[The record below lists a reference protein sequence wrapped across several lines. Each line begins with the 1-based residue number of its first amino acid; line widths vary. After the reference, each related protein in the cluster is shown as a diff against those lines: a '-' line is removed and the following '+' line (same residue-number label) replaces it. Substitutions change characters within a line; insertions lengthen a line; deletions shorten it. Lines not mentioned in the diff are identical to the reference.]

1 MCGRLDKV
9 SEVNIKQ
16 RRLIPLNEE
25 DWFKEELEFF
35 WNQGF
40 TAQQIHKKMELKDQY
55 QLQVWQVYYL
65 ASKYG
70 LKKRNNKRKPRV
82 C

>member
-1 MCGRLDKV
+1 M

-16 RRLIPLNEE
+16 KRLIPLNEE

-35 WNQGF
+35 WDKGLS
-40 TAQQIHKKMELKDQY
+40 AREIYEEMKLKDQY
-55 QLQVWQVYYL
+55 QLEPWQVYYL
-65 ASKYG
+65 ANKYG
-70 LKKRNNKRKPRV
+70 LKKRNIQRKRRM